1 MFDCILFYF
10 TIFEWR
16 FIVVVNVFNMVYASV
31 TIIIFLFEYDV
42 YIIKMRKC
50 ILLVKN
56 NYINAIVYNPM
67 IRCVIFKINLL
78 LLKINSRPCLS

>member
-31 TIIIFLFEYDV
+31 TIIIFLLEY
-42 YIIKMRKC
+42 M
-50 ILLVKN
+50 
-56 NYINAIVYNPM
+56 
-67 IRCVIFKINLL
+67 FT
-78 LLKINSRPCLS
+78 S